1 VDKLSWYAIYTKPKC
16 EDIVALQLRSI
27 GINVLT
33 PKIKTKRYRYGR
45 TKEVIET
52 LFPCYIFAEFDV
64 LRHNRTVKYI
74 KGVRY
79 IVGKDAPIKV
89 SNEIINSITNHTEDG
104 LVKIEP
110 KKLEKGQ
117 VVRIKE
123 GPFKGFN
130 AIFEKQLKGA
140 ERISLLLEEIN
151 ARLDIDACFVE
162 KI

>member
-1 VDKLSWYAIYTKPKC
+1 MNWYAIYTKPKC
-16 EDIVALQLRSI
+16 EDTVALQLRGI

-33 PKIKTKRYRYGR
+33 PKIKTKKYRYGR

-64 LRHNRTVKYI
+64 LRHKRTVKYT

-79 IVGKDAPIKV
+79 IVGKDSPVKV
-89 SNEIINSITNHTEDG
+89 NSEIINSIVTHTING
-104 LVKIEP
+104 LVEIEP

-117 VVRIKE
+117 MVRIKE

-130 AIFEKQLKGA
+130 AIFEKQLKGK
-140 ERISLLLEEIN
+140 ERVLLLLEEIN
-151 ARLDIDACFVE
+151 ARLDMDACFVE